1 MFGLLDSLVGL
12 TKNVVEVV
20 AAPVTIA
27 ATLAQKATEPLADA
41 ARDIVEDV
49 KSI

>member
-1 MFGLLDSLVGL
+1 MFGLLDSVIGL
-12 TKNVVEVV
+12 TKNVADVV
-20 AAPVTIA
+20 LAPVA
-27 ATLAQKATEPLADA
+27 VVATLAQKATEPLADA